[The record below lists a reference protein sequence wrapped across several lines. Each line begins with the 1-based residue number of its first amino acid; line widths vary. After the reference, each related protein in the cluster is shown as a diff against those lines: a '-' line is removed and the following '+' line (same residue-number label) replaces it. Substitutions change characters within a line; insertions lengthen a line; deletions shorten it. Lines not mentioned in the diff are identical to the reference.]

1 MNFLKAQTRILL
13 LAVACQLTSC
23 IDSREEFWLEANG
36 KGRAE
41 ITYSLPAAAARVQGG
56 ESEIREM
63 ITGFLKNTPAISA
76 SSHEVTTEGDRTRV
90 KVRISFDSALDLMD
104 AASGPAMRHL
114 PSAASHLAGQ
124 VDAKF
129 RGRTLDFTRTI
140 SPGRALPG
148 SAFLPDSQFEGRRLV
163 TVLHLPAPATES
175 NATRVENGGR
185 TLVWD
190 MPLAIAVRAPITTR
204 FKVEIPIPWAFVSA
218 IALPLPLAAGFVIFR
233 ILKSRNRRNTT
244 I

>member
-41 ITYSLPAAAARVQGG
+41 ITYSLPAAAARMQGG
-56 ESEIREM
+56 ESEIRAM
-63 ITGFLKNTPAISA
+63 ITGFLNNTPEISA
-76 SSHEVTTEGDRTRV
+76 SSHEVTTEGNRTRV
-90 KVRISFDSALDLMD
+90 KVRVSFDSALDLMD

-124 VDAKF
+124 VKAEF
-129 RGRTLDFTRTI
+129 HGRTLDLTRTI
-140 SPGRALPG
+140 APGKALPG
-148 SAFLPDSQFEGRRLV
+148 SAFLPDSQFDGRRLV
-163 TVLHLPAPATES
+163 TVLHLPVPAAES

-185 TLVWD
+185 TLIWD
-190 MPLAIAVRAPITTR
+190 TPLAAAVRAPITTR
-204 FKVEIPIPWAFVSA
+204 FRMEIPIPWALVSA
-218 IALPLPLAAGFVIFR
+218 IALPLSLAAGFVIFR
-233 ILKSRNRRNTT
+233 IRKSRTLRKTT
-244 I
+244 N